1 MSFFLKNTVSFVSIF
16 KILSGDAQNKI
27 FAALN
32 DCQDPTQ
39 KQEMEVMARNQ
50 LSFIHEILN
59 NCHVSVLQDL
69 LERITSIVDQEAT
82 IDAKDSVVIH
92 HGFHEEL
99 DNAKESFDTL
109 DGKYFYCSMDEHN
122 VSLPSC
128 IKLTNLSCHH
138 VVFFLI
144 KQHSLR

>member
-1 MSFFLKNTVSFVSIF
+1 M
-16 KILSGDAQNKI
+16 SGDAQNKI
-27 FAALN
+27 FTALN
-32 DCQDPTQ
+32 DCEDPVQ
-39 KQEMEVMARNQ
+39 KREMEVTVRNQ

-59 NCHVSVLQDL
+59 HCHVSVLQDL

-109 DGKYFYCSMDEHN
+109 DGKYTQPQWIIIH
-122 VSLPSC
+122 
-128 IKLTNLSCHH
+128 
-138 VVFFLI
+138 FLFHFHI
-144 KQHSLR
+144 V